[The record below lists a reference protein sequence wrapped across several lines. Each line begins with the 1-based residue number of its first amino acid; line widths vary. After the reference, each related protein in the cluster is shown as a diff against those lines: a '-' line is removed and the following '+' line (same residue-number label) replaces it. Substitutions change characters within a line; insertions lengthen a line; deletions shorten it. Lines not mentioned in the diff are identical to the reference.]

1 MDRGTDKTIA
11 APRGRRG
18 IFVPLL
24 FFALG
29 ILSALGYSHWSS
41 TRNSGESQVAAV
53 SSSAVAAPAKKEP
66 KILYY
71 ADPMNPSNKSD
82 KPGKAPCGMDLV
94 PIYDEEPESSDA
106 LPPGSIRISPEKQQM
121 IGVQFGE
128 ASEMALSR
136 TVRAVGRATYDET
149 MIHHIHTRFEGYV
162 DKVFVDFTG
171 KLVKKGQPL
180 LSIYSPELVAT
191 QQELL
196 VAKKSSEIMQKSQF
210 EGIASQSRALYKS
223 TRERLKLWEISDQ
236 QVKEIERQ
244 GSPIRAITLHSH
256 IDGFVIVR
264 NVFAGHQVKP
274 EMELYTIA
282 DLSNVWI
289 ITEIYE
295 YEIAAIHLGQTAQ
308 VTFPSF
314 PGQIFTGKIT
324 YIAPELDAKTRT
336 ARVRIELPNK
346 EFRIKPDMFANVE
359 VKVNYGKKLSIPQ
372 EAVLDSGG
380 SQTVFV
386 AREGGYFEP
395 RKISLGP
402 KVDDRYI
409 VLNGVA
415 AGEKVVTSANF
426 LIDSESQLKTVTGS
440 MAGGGAHAAH
450 GGSPPGTKA
459 ESSSGTAAVQPMS
472 PIDESSGNQVLKKA
486 GSGSDH
492 SSHSK

>member
-1 MDRGTDKTIA
+1 MAGKNQGLDNAIA
-11 APRGRRG
+11 PAKKRRG
-18 IFVPLL
+18 ILMPVF

-29 ILSALGYSHWSS
+29 ILSALGYSHWKAVEGP
-41 TRNSGESQVAAV
+41 GEAKVAEV
-53 SSSAVAAPAKKEP
+53 SSSAAIPAKKEP
-66 KILYY
+66 RILYY
-71 ADPMNPSNKSD
+71 VDPMNPSNKSD

-94 PIYDEEPESSDA
+94 PIYDEEPQSSDA

-128 ASEMALSR
+128 ASETALSR

-149 MIHHIHTRFEGYV
+149 RIHHIHTRFEGYV
-162 DKVFVDFTG
+162 DRVFVDFTG

-210 EGIASQSRALYKS
+210 EGIAAQSRALYKS
-223 TRERLKLWEISDQ
+223 TRERLRLWEISDY

-244 GSPIRAITLHSH
+244 GSPIRSVTLHSH
-256 IDGFVIVR
+256 TDGFVIAR

-282 DLSNVWI
+282 DLSDVWI

-295 YEIAAIHLGQTAQ
+295 YEIAAVRLGQTAQ

-314 PGQIFTGKIT
+314 PGQTFTGKIT
-324 YIAPELDAKTRT
+324 YIAPELDPKTRT
-336 ARVRIELPNK
+336 AKIRVELPNRD
-346 EFRIKPDMFANVE
+346 FRIKPDMFANVE

-395 RKISLGP
+395 RKVTLGP

-409 VLNGVA
+409 VLEGVST
-415 AGEKVVTSANF
+415 GEKVVTSANF

-440 MAGGGAHAAH
+440 MGGGGEHALH
-450 GGSPPGTKA
+450 GAAGTKH
-459 ESSSGTAAVQPMS
+459 
-472 PIDESSGNQVLKKA
+472 D
-486 GSGSDH
+486 
-492 SSHSK
+492 